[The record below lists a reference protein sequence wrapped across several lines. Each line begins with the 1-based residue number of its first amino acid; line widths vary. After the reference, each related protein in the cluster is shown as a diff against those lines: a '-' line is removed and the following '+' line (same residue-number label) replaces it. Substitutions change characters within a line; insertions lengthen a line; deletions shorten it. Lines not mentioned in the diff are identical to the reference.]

1 MITTEPLFLQSPVAT
16 SILDPMGQRVARNEA
31 YRSLIDPDAATP
43 SSTRFDAPAPSP
55 AALAS
60 LLAGDVLALVAEHPA
75 PRGDGCGWL
84 RSTTVVVT
92 DRDGSTW
99 FVQTTVELTRW
110 TPVAPS
116 RRWDDLEIDDE
127 ARTARVAGLDVH
139 PTPTEFELLAGL
151 FEHPGAI
158 RSRRELA
165 DRAWGHDWD
174 GDDHVVDVHIANLR
188 KKIDLDGR
196 RHIKTVRGSGYRLA

>member
-31 YRSLIDPDAATP
+31 YRSLIDPDAASP

-55 AALAS
+55 EALAS
-60 LLAGDVLALVAEHPA
+60 LLAGDVPALVVEHPA
-75 PRGDGCGWL
+75 PYGDGLGWL
-84 RSTTVVVT
+84 RSTTAVVT

-99 FVQTTVELTRW
+99 FVQTTVDLASRARV
-110 TPVAPS
+110 PPS
-116 RRWDDLEIDDE
+116 RRWGDLEVDDE
-127 ARTARVAGLDVH
+127 ARTARVGGLDVH
-139 PTPTEFELLAGL
+139 PTPIEFELLAGL
-151 FEHPGAI
+151 FEQPGAI

-165 DRAWGHDWD
+165 DRAWGHNWD

-188 KKIDLDGR
+188 KKIDLDGHR
-196 RHIKTVRGSGYRLA
+196 RIKTVRGFGYRLA